1 MNSTNKFKVTRR
13 TFIKIGGAITAAA
26 ICGCGF
32 ELKNLYTIDD
42 DINPDPNVGDA
53 GVQVIRT
60 ACMMCNA
67 GCGLQI
73 KVKDGIALMIEGNPF
88 CPHTNDYSTA
98 GTEAALSDISEP
110 DKYPGTPCARGNG
123 GLKTLYDPYRIKQ
136 PLKRTG
142 ARGEG
147 KWQAIS
153 WKLAFDEIINGGTLP
168 EGAFEGLKAIRGTPD
183 SSKKA
188 SEKLTTDDTNYAS
201 EAKSGDPANFGFK
214 ANRYV
219 WIRGRDQISQIT
231 KRFNDSY
238 GTVNHIEHSSLC
250 NANYSIPAKT
260 TFTGPKTAKYSYMR
274 VDLDNV
280 EYLILLGTNPL
291 EANVGTPYW
300 ARKLMAFKSNGG
312 KLIVVDP
319 FFTHTASKADTWIPI
334 KPGTD
339 LALLMGIMRWIL
351 DNNRHQSN
359 YLSIPNENAASSAGY
374 KNYTDAT
381 FLVKTAEG
389 KGEEFLNAS
398 EAGLFEGVTTLA
410 SDISSS
416 DKVINVQNT
425 STFPSKGFV
434 KIGDEALY
442 YPEKDD
448 TTNTLG
454 TSTNGCTR
462 GSFHTKATSANAE
475 TPVVMPF
482 VVRKAD
488 GSIALYSDVASATHD
503 WSGMVNGH
511 ECSTSFKLLKDRVTS
526 KTLEEWAALC
536 EVKTDTIQ
544 TLADELSNGY
554 KKVCVEAYRGSWGH
568 TNGYQTSRAVNILN
582 TLIGRVD
589 RVGGYCTSKRF
600 GGKEPSKPVSS
611 GLTSGVRIDRA
622 GSKYEGTLKTPTRQ
636 WYPVASVVTQEAI
649 PSMAVGYPYK
659 CKALMFY
666 IHNPAYT
673 QPNTQGVK
681 DALTKKNG
689 NSYVIPLVVSCSIFM
704 DETAALSDYILPD
717 STYFERFSLPFTSYP
732 TLKTRAATIRR
743 PVIGS
748 YKDISIAGRS
758 ARIYIPDGSSLD
770 GSAFGSVDK
779 LLEAWSGP
787 MPYDE
792 QLIQMAK
799 KLALPNFGADGMGT
813 GKHLDTAYQFWD
825 ETLALGDF
833 SNGLGDEG
841 ASGSPGDS
849 AETYMVMGGRWE
861 NPSQV
866 EDPNTSGWAKN
877 RYGDLISIFSEK
889 VAHSKNVLTGEKYSG
904 IPAWEDPNIGLRGN
918 KHEDTEYKYTMNTYK
933 RAWHV
938 QSRSTSNEWL
948 LELQPEGFIYLNS
961 SDASSLSVLT
971 GDTVKVSSPNG
982 QSTEGKVRVIKGLRQ
997 KSVVIDF
1004 HFGREWF
1011 GSKAYSIDGENS
1023 AYDPKIGVGP
1033 NANLIQRGDPDFS
1046 DICLTDSISGQACF
1060 YITKVK
1066 VEKTGEKNSTSFLPV
1081 NSVVKERRL

>member
-1 MNSTNKFKVTRR
+1 MWTFRYVIIVIRKAVSVMNSINKCKVTRR

-73 KVKDGIALMIEGNPF
+73 KVKDGAALMIEGNPF

-98 GTEAALSDISEP
+98 GTEAVLSDISEP
-110 DKYPGTPCARGNG
+110 DKYPGAPCARGNG
-123 GLKTLYDPYRIKQ
+123 GLKTLYDPYRIKE

-168 EGAFEGLKAIRGTPD
+168 EGAFEGLKAIRGKPD
-183 SSKKA
+183 SSKRA

-374 KNYTDAT
+374 KNYTDAA

-462 GSFHTKATSANAE
+462 GNFNTKAASANAE

-488 GSIALYSDVASATHD
+488 GSIALYSDAASATHD

-511 ECSTSFKLLKDRVTS
+511 ECSTSFKLLKDWVTN
-526 KTLEEWAALC
+526 KTLEEWASLC

-544 TLADELSNGY
+544 TLADELSGGN

-568 TNGYQTSRAVNILN
+568 TNGYQTSRALNILN
-582 TLIGRVD
+582 ALIGRVD

-659 CKALMFY
+659 CQALMFY

-689 NSYVIPLVVSCSIFM
+689 NSYAIPLVVSCSIFM

-732 TLKTRAATIRR
+732 TLKTKAATIRR

-748 YKDISIAGRS
+748 YKDISIEGRS

-770 GSAFGSVDK
+770 GSAFGSADK

-849 AETYMVMGGRWE
+849 TESYMTMGGRWE
-861 NPSQV
+861 NPKQV
-866 EDPNTSGWAKN
+866 EDPSASGWAKN
-877 RYGDLISIFSEK
+877 RYDDLISIFSEK
-889 VAHSKNVLTGEKYSG
+889 VAHSKNALTGEEYSG
-904 IPAWEDPNIGLRGN
+904 IPAWEKPNIGLKGAEF
-918 KHEDTEYKYTMNTYK
+918 EDAGYDYTMNTYK

-982 QSTEGKVRVIKGLRQ
+982 QSTEGKVRVIKGLRR

-1011 GSKAYSIDGENS
+1011 GSKPYTVDGES
-1023 AYDPKIGVGP
+1023 SDYDSKIGVGP
-1033 NANLIQRGDPDFS
+1033 NANILQRGDPDFS
-1046 DICLTDSISGQACF
+1046 DICLTDPISGQACY

-1066 VEKTGEKNSTSFLPV
+1066 IGKT
-1081 NSVVKERRL
+1081 

>member
-1 MNSTNKFKVTRR
+1 MNSINKCKVTRR

-73 KVKDGIALMIEGNPF
+73 KVKDGAALMIEGNPF

-98 GTEAALSDISEP
+98 GTEAVLSDISEP
-110 DKYPGTPCARGNG
+110 DKYPGAPCARGNG

-168 EGAFEGLKAIRGTPD
+168 EGAFEGLKAIRGKPD
-183 SSKKA
+183 SSKRA

-389 KGEEFLNAS
+389 KGEEFLTAS

-462 GSFHTKATSANAE
+462 GSFNTKAASANAE

-488 GSIALYSDVASATHD
+488 GSIALYSDAASATHD

-511 ECSTSFKLLKDRVTS
+511 ECSTSFKLLKDWVTN
-526 KTLEEWAALC
+526 KTLEEWASLC

-544 TLADELSNGY
+544 TLADELSGGN

-689 NSYVIPLVVSCSIFM
+689 NSYAIPLVVSCSIFM

-732 TLKTRAATIRR
+732 TLKTKAATIRR

-748 YKDISIAGRS
+748 YKDISIEGRS

-770 GSAFGSVDK
+770 GSSFGSADK

-849 AETYMVMGGRWE
+849 TESYMTMGGRWE

-866 EDPNTSGWAKN
+866 EDPNASGWAKN

-904 IPAWEDPNIGLRGN
+904 IPAWEDPNIGLKGN
-918 KHEDTEYKYTMNTYK
+918 KPEDTEYKYTMNTYK

-1023 AYDPKIGVGP
+1023 AYDPNIGVGP

-1060 YITKVK
+1060 HITKVK
-1066 VEKTGEKNSTSFLPV
+1066 VEKT
-1081 NSVVKERRL
+1081 

>member
-1 MNSTNKFKVTRR
+1 MNSINKFKVTRR

-73 KVKDGIALMIEGNPF
+73 KVKDGAALMIEGNPF

-98 GTEAALSDISEP
+98 GTEAILSDISEP
-110 DKYPGTPCARGNG
+110 DKYPGAPCARGNG

-183 SSKKA
+183 SSKRA

-462 GSFHTKATSANAE
+462 GNFNTKAASANAE

-488 GSIALYSDVASATHD
+488 GSIALYSDAASATHD

-511 ECSTSFKLLKDRVTS
+511 ECSTSFKLLKDWVTN
-526 KTLEEWAALC
+526 KTLEEWASLC

-544 TLADELSNGY
+544 TLADELSGGN

-659 CKALMFY
+659 CQALMFY

-689 NSYVIPLVVSCSIFM
+689 NSYAIPLVVSCSIFM

-732 TLKTRAATIRR
+732 TLKTKAATIRR

-748 YKDISIAGRS
+748 YKDISIEGRS

-770 GSAFGSVDK
+770 GSSFGSADK

-849 AETYMVMGGRWE
+849 TESYMTMGGRWE

-866 EDPNTSGWAKN
+866 EDPNASGWAKN

-904 IPAWEDPNIGLRGN
+904 IPAWEDPNIGLKGN
-918 KHEDTEYKYTMNTYK
+918 KPEDTEYKYTMNTYK

-1023 AYDPKIGVGP
+1023 AYDPNIGVGP

-1060 YITKVK
+1060 HITKVK
-1066 VEKTGEKNSTSFLPV
+1066 VEKT
-1081 NSVVKERRL
+1081 

>member
-1 MNSTNKFKVTRR
+1 MNSINKCKVTRR

-73 KVKDGIALMIEGNPF
+73 KVKDGAALMIEGNPF

-98 GTEAALSDISEP
+98 GTEAALSDIPEP
-110 DKYPGTPCARGNG
+110 DKYPGAPCARGNG

-168 EGAFEGLKAIRGTPD
+168 EGAFEGLKAIRGKPD
-183 SSKKA
+183 SSKRA

-389 KGEEFLNAS
+389 KGEEFLTAS

-462 GSFHTKATSANAE
+462 GNFNTKAASANAE

-488 GSIALYSDVASATHD
+488 GSIALYSDAASATHD

-511 ECSTSFKLLKDRVTS
+511 ECSTSFKLLKDWVTN
-526 KTLEEWAALC
+526 KTLEEWASLC

-544 TLADELSNGY
+544 TLADELSGGN

-659 CKALMFY
+659 CQALMFY

-689 NSYVIPLVVSCSIFM
+689 NSYAIPLVVSCSIFM

-732 TLKTRAATIRR
+732 TLKTKAATIRR

-748 YKDISIAGRS
+748 YKDISIEGRS

-770 GSAFGSVDK
+770 GSSFGSADK

-849 AETYMVMGGRWE
+849 TESYMTMGGRWE

-866 EDPNTSGWAKN
+866 EDPNASGWAKN

-904 IPAWEDPNIGLRGN
+904 IPAWEDPNIGLKGN
-918 KHEDTEYKYTMNTYK
+918 KPEDTEYKYTMNTYK

-1023 AYDPKIGVGP
+1023 AYDPNIGVGP

-1060 YITKVK
+1060 HITKVK
-1066 VEKTGEKNSTSFLPV
+1066 VEKT
-1081 NSVVKERRL
+1081 

>member
-1 MNSTNKFKVTRR
+1 MGINPSNEQTKDNSPNKKFKVTRR

-32 ELKNLYTIDD
+32 ELRNLYTIDD
-42 DINPDPNVGDA
+42 DINPDPNVGDT
-53 GVQVIRT
+53 GVKVIRT

-67 GCGLQI
+67 GCGMQI
-73 KVKDGIALMIEGNPF
+73 KVKDGAALMIEGNPF

-98 GTEAALSDISEP
+98 GAEAALSDISEP
-110 DKYPGTPCARGNG
+110 DKSPGTPCARGNG

-153 WKLAFDEIINGGTLP
+153 WKQAFDEIIDGGKLP
-168 EGAFEGLKAIRGTPD
+168 EGTFEGLKAIRGKPD
-183 SSKKA
+183 SSKRA
-188 SEKLTTDDTNYAS
+188 SEKLTTDDTNYAA

-231 KRFNDSY
+231 KRFNDAY

-250 NANYSIPAKT
+250 NVNYSVPAKT

-339 LALLMGIMRWIL
+339 MALLMGIMRWIL

-374 KNYTDAT
+374 KNYTDAA

-398 EAGLFEGVTTLA
+398 GAGLSKGVTTLT
-410 SDISSS
+410 SNISSS

-434 KIGDEALY
+434 KIGDEILY

-448 TTNTLG
+448 TANTLG
-454 TSTNGCTR
+454 TFTNGCTR
-462 GSFHTKATSANAE
+462 RSFNTKAASANAE

-482 VVRKAD
+482 VVRKTD
-488 GSIALYSDVASATHD
+488 GSIALYSDASSATLD
-503 WSGMVNGH
+503 WSGTVNGH

-526 KTLEEWAALC
+526 KTLEEWASLC

-544 TLADELSNGY
+544 TLADELSGGN
-554 KKVCVEAYRGSWGH
+554 KKSCIEAYRGSWGH
-568 TNGYQTSRAVNILN
+568 TNGYQTSRALNILN
-582 TLIGRVD
+582 TILGRVD
-589 RVGGYCTSKRF
+589 KIGGYCTSKRF

-622 GSKYEGTLKTPTRQ
+622 GSKYEGTVTKPTRQ

-649 PSMAVGYPYK
+649 PSMAAGYPYN

-681 DALTKKNG
+681 DALTKKDD
-689 NSYVIPLVVSCSIFM
+689 NSYAIPLVVSCSIFM
-704 DETAALSDYILPD
+704 DETAAFSDYILPD

-732 TLKTRAATIRR
+732 TLKTKAATIRR

-748 YKDISIAGRS
+748 YKDISIEGRT

-866 EDPNTSGWAKN
+866 EDPNASGWAKN

-889 VAHSKNVLTGEKYSG
+889 VAHSKNALTGEKYSG
-904 IPAWEDPNIGLRGN
+904 TPAWEKPNIGLKGAEF
-918 KHEDTEYKYTMNTYK
+918 EDAGYDYTMNTYK

-982 QSTEGKVRVIKGLRQ
+982 RSTEGKVRVIKGLRQ

-1011 GSKAYSIDGENS
+1011 GSKAYSIDGEDS
-1023 AYDPKIGVGP
+1023 AYDPKMGVGP
-1033 NANLIQRGDPDFS
+1033 NANVLQRGDPDFS
-1046 DICLTDSISGQACF
+1046 DICLTDSISGQACY

-1066 VEKTGEKNSTSFLPV
+1066 VEK
-1081 NSVVKERRL
+1081 R

>member
-1 MNSTNKFKVTRR
+1 MNSINKCKVTRR

-73 KVKDGIALMIEGNPF
+73 KVKDGAALMIEGNPF

-98 GTEAALSDISEP
+98 GTEAVLSDISEP
-110 DKYPGTPCARGNG
+110 DKYPGAPCARGNG

-168 EGAFEGLKAIRGTPD
+168 EGAFEGLKAIRGKPD
-183 SSKKA
+183 SSKRA

-389 KGEEFLNAS
+389 KGEEFLTAS

-462 GSFHTKATSANAE
+462 GNFNTKAASANAE

-488 GSIALYSDVASATHD
+488 GSIALYSDAASATHD

-511 ECSTSFKLLKDRVTS
+511 ECSTSFKLLKDWVTN
-526 KTLEEWAALC
+526 KTLEEWASLC

-544 TLADELSNGY
+544 TLADELSGGN

-659 CKALMFY
+659 CQALMFY

-689 NSYVIPLVVSCSIFM
+689 NSYAIPLVVSCSIFM

-732 TLKTRAATIRR
+732 TLKTKAATIRR

-748 YKDISIAGRS
+748 YKDISIEGRS

-770 GSAFGSVDK
+770 GSSFGSADK

-849 AETYMVMGGRWE
+849 TESYMTMGGRWE

-866 EDPNTSGWAKN
+866 EDPNASGWAKN

-904 IPAWEDPNIGLRGN
+904 IPAWEDPNIGLKGN
-918 KHEDTEYKYTMNTYK
+918 KPEDTEYKYTMNTYK

-1023 AYDPKIGVGP
+1023 AYDPNIGVGP

-1060 YITKVK
+1060 HITKVK
-1066 VEKTGEKNSTSFLPV
+1066 VEKT
-1081 NSVVKERRL
+1081 

>member
-1 MNSTNKFKVTRR
+1 MNSINKCKVTRR

-73 KVKDGIALMIEGNPF
+73 KVKDGAALMIEGNPF

-98 GTEAALSDISEP
+98 GTEAVLSDISEP
-110 DKYPGTPCARGNG
+110 DKYPGAPCARGNG

-183 SSKKA
+183 SSKRA

-462 GSFHTKATSANAE
+462 GNFNTKAASANAE

-488 GSIALYSDVASATHD
+488 GSIALYSDAASATHD

-511 ECSTSFKLLKDRVTS
+511 ECSTSFKLLKDWVTN
-526 KTLEEWAALC
+526 KTLEEWASLC

-544 TLADELSNGY
+544 TLADELSGGN

-689 NSYVIPLVVSCSIFM
+689 NSYAIPLVVSCSIFM

-732 TLKTRAATIRR
+732 TLKTKAATIRR

-748 YKDISIAGRS
+748 YKDISIEGRS

-770 GSAFGSVDK
+770 GSSFGSADK

-849 AETYMVMGGRWE
+849 TESYMTMGGRWE

-866 EDPNTSGWAKN
+866 EDPNASGWAKN

-904 IPAWEDPNIGLRGN
+904 IPAWEDPNIGLKGN
-918 KHEDTEYKYTMNTYK
+918 KPEDTEYKYTMNTYK

-1023 AYDPKIGVGP
+1023 AYDPNIGVGP

-1060 YITKVK
+1060 HITKVK
-1066 VEKTGEKNSTSFLPV
+1066 VEKT
-1081 NSVVKERRL
+1081 

>member
-1 MNSTNKFKVTRR
+1 MNSINKCKVTRR

-73 KVKDGIALMIEGNPF
+73 KVKDGAALMIEGNPF

-98 GTEAALSDISEP
+98 GTEAVLSDISEP
-110 DKYPGTPCARGNG
+110 DKYPGAPCARGNG

-183 SSKKA
+183 SSKRA

-462 GSFHTKATSANAE
+462 GSFNTKAASANAE

-488 GSIALYSDVASATHD
+488 GSIALYSDAASATLD
-503 WSGMVNGH
+503 WSGTVNGH
-511 ECSTSFKLLKDRVTS
+511 ECSTSFKLLKDQVTS
-526 KTLEEWAALC
+526 KTLEEWASLC

-544 TLADELSNGY
+544 TLADELSGGN

-689 NSYVIPLVVSCSIFM
+689 NSYAIPLVVSCSIFM
-704 DETAALSDYILPD
+704 DETAALCDYILPD
-717 STYFERFSLPFTSYP
+717 STYLERYSLPFTSYP
-732 TLKTRAATIRR
+732 TLKTKAATIRR

-748 YKDISIAGRS
+748 YKDISIEGRS

-770 GSAFGSVDK
+770 GSSFGSADK

-849 AETYMVMGGRWE
+849 TESYMTMGGRWE

-866 EDPNTSGWAKN
+866 EDPNASGWAKN

-904 IPAWEDPNIGLRGN
+904 IPAWEDPNIGLKGN
-918 KHEDTEYKYTMNTYK
+918 KPEDTEYKYTMNTYK

-1023 AYDPKIGVGP
+1023 AYDPNIGVGP

-1060 YITKVK
+1060 HITKVK
-1066 VEKTGEKNSTSFLPV
+1066 VEKT
-1081 NSVVKERRL
+1081 

>member
-1 MNSTNKFKVTRR
+1 MNSINKFKVTRR

-42 DINPDPNVGDA
+42 INPDPNVGDA

-73 KVKDGIALMIEGNPF
+73 KVKDGAALMIEGNPF

-98 GTEAALSDISEP
+98 GTEAVLSDISEP
-110 DKYPGTPCARGNG
+110 DKYPGAPCARGNG

-168 EGAFEGLKAIRGTPD
+168 EGAFEGLKAIRGKPD
-183 SSKKA
+183 SSKRA

-462 GSFHTKATSANAE
+462 GNFNTKAASANAE

-488 GSIALYSDVASATHD
+488 GSIALYSDAASATHD

-511 ECSTSFKLLKDRVTS
+511 ECSTSFKLLKDWVTN
-526 KTLEEWAALC
+526 KTLEEWASLC

-544 TLADELSNGY
+544 TLADELSGGN

-659 CKALMFY
+659 CQALMFY

-689 NSYVIPLVVSCSIFM
+689 NSYAIPLVVSCSIFM
-704 DETAALSDYILPD
+704 DETAALCDYILPD
-717 STYFERFSLPFTSYP
+717 STYLERYSLPFTSYP
-732 TLKTRAATIRR
+732 TLKTKAATIRR

-849 AETYMVMGGRWE
+849 TESYMTMGGRWE

-866 EDPNTSGWAKN
+866 EDPNALGWAKN

-904 IPAWEDPNIGLRGN
+904 IPAWKDPNIGLKGN
-918 KHEDTEYKYTMNTYK
+918 KPEDTEYKYTMNTYK

-1033 NANLIQRGDPDFS
+1033 NANLIQGGDPDFS

-1060 YITKVK
+1060 HITKVK
-1066 VEKTGEKNSTSFLPV
+1066 VEKT
-1081 NSVVKERRL
+1081 

>member
-1 MNSTNKFKVTRR
+1 
-13 TFIKIGGAITAAA
+13 
-26 ICGCGF
+26 
-32 ELKNLYTIDD
+32 
-42 DINPDPNVGDA
+42 
-53 GVQVIRT
+53 
-60 ACMMCNA
+60 
-67 GCGLQI
+67 
-73 KVKDGIALMIEGNPF
+73 
-88 CPHTNDYSTA
+88 
-98 GTEAALSDISEP
+98 
-110 DKYPGTPCARGNG
+110 
-123 GLKTLYDPYRIKQ
+123 
-136 PLKRTG
+136 
-142 ARGEG
+142 
-147 KWQAIS
+147 
-153 WKLAFDEIINGGTLP
+153 
-168 EGAFEGLKAIRGTPD
+168 
-183 SSKKA
+183 
-188 SEKLTTDDTNYAS
+188 
-201 EAKSGDPANFGFK
+201 
-214 ANRYV
+214 
-219 WIRGRDQISQIT
+219 
-231 KRFNDSY
+231 
-238 GTVNHIEHSSLC
+238 VNHIEHSSLC
-250 NANYSIPAKT
+250 NTNYSIPAKT

-389 KGEEFLNAS
+389 KGEEFLTAS

-462 GSFHTKATSANAE
+462 GNFNTKAASANAE

-488 GSIALYSDVASATHD
+488 GSIALYSDAASATHD

-511 ECSTSFKLLKDRVTS
+511 ECSTSFKLLKDWVTN
-526 KTLEEWAALC
+526 KTLEEWASLC

-544 TLADELSNGY
+544 TLADELSGGN

-659 CKALMFY
+659 CQALMFY

-689 NSYVIPLVVSCSIFM
+689 NSYAIPLVVSCSIFM

-732 TLKTRAATIRR
+732 TLKTKAATIRR

-748 YKDISIAGRS
+748 YKDISIEGRS

-770 GSAFGSVDK
+770 GSSFGSADK

-849 AETYMVMGGRWE
+849 TESYMTMGGRWE

-866 EDPNTSGWAKN
+866 EDPNASGWAKN

-904 IPAWEDPNIGLRGN
+904 IPAWEDPNIGLKGN
-918 KHEDTEYKYTMNTYK
+918 KPEDTEYKYTMNTYK

-1023 AYDPKIGVGP
+1023 AYDPNIGVGP

-1060 YITKVK
+1060 HITKVK
-1066 VEKTGEKNSTSFLPV
+1066 VEKT
-1081 NSVVKERRL
+1081 

>member
-1 MNSTNKFKVTRR
+1 MNSINKCKVTRR

-32 ELKNLYTIDD
+32 ELKNLYTID

-73 KVKDGIALMIEGNPF
+73 KVKDGAALMIEGNPF

-98 GTEAALSDISEP
+98 GTEAVLSDISEP
-110 DKYPGTPCARGNG
+110 DKYPGAPCARGNG

-168 EGAFEGLKAIRGTPD
+168 EGAFEGLKAIRGKPD
-183 SSKKA
+183 SSKRA

-374 KNYTDAT
+374 KNYTDAA

-389 KGEEFLNAS
+389 KGAKFLNAS

-462 GSFHTKATSANAE
+462 GNFNTKAASANAE

-488 GSIALYSDVASATHD
+488 GSIALYSDAASATHD

-511 ECSTSFKLLKDRVTS
+511 ECSTSFKLLKDWVTN
-526 KTLEEWAALC
+526 KTLEEWASLC

-544 TLADELSNGY
+544 TLADELSGGN

-689 NSYVIPLVVSCSIFM
+689 NSYAIPLVVSCSIFM

-732 TLKTRAATIRR
+732 TLKTKAATIRR

-748 YKDISIAGRS
+748 YKDISIEGRS

-770 GSAFGSVDK
+770 GSSFGSADK

-849 AETYMVMGGRWE
+849 TESYMTMGGRWE

-866 EDPNTSGWAKN
+866 EDPNASGWAKN

-904 IPAWEDPNIGLRGN
+904 IPAWEDPNIGLKGN
-918 KHEDTEYKYTMNTYK
+918 KPEDTEYKYTMNTYK

-948 LELQPEGFIYLNS
+948 LELQPEGFIYLNF
-961 SDASSLSVLT
+961 SDASSLGVLT
-971 GDTVKVSSPNG
+971 GDTVKVTSPNG
-982 QSTEGKVRVIKGLRQ
+982 QSTEGKARVINGLRR
-997 KSVVIDF
+997 KSIIIDF

-1011 GSKAYSIDGENS
+1011 GSKTYTVDGEDS
-1023 AYDPKIGVGP
+1023 VYDPKIGVGP
-1033 NANLIQRGDPDFS
+1033 NGNLLQRGDPDFP
-1046 DICLTDSISGQACF
+1046 DICLTDPISGQACF

-1066 VEKTGEKNSTSFLPV
+1066 IEKT
-1081 NSVVKERRL
+1081 

>member
-1 MNSTNKFKVTRR
+1 MEIKTSRKQTGNKGVNNKFKVTRR
-13 TFIKIGGAITAAA
+13 TFLKIGSAVAAA
-26 ICGCGF
+26 AVCGF
-32 ELKNLYTIDD
+32 ELKRLYAIDD
-42 DINPDPNVGDA
+42 DLNPDPNVGDA
-53 GVQVIRT
+53 GVKVIRT

-67 GCGLQI
+67 GCGIQV
-73 KVKDGIALMIEGNPF
+73 KVKDGIALKIEGNPF
-88 CPHTNDYSTA
+88 CPHTNDYSA
-98 GTEAALSDISEP
+98 VGSEAVLSDIPEP
-110 DKYPGTPCARGNG
+110 DKYSGTPCARGNA

-153 WKLAFDEIINGGTLP
+153 WKQAFDEIVNGGTLP
-168 EGAFEGLKAIRGTPD
+168 EGTFLGLKAIRGTPD
-183 SSKKA
+183 SSKRA
-188 SEKLTTDDTNYAS
+188 TEKLGNDDTEYAS
-201 EAKSGDPANFGFK
+201 EAKAGDPANFGFK

-250 NANYSIPAKT
+250 NTNYALPAKT
-260 TFTGPKTAKYSYMR
+260 TFSGPKSAKYSYMR

-280 EYLILLGTNPL
+280 EYLILFGTNPL

-300 ARKLMAFKSNGG
+300 ARKLMAFKANGG

-319 FFTHTASKADTWIPI
+319 FFTHTASKADQWVSI

-339 LALLMGIMRWIL
+339 LAMLMGMMRWII
-351 DNNRHQSN
+351 DNNRHLSN
-359 YLSIPNENAASSAGY
+359 YLSIPNESAASSASY

-381 FLVKTAEG
+381 FLVKTVEG
-389 KGEEFLNAS
+389 KGEEFLSAS
-398 EAGLFEGVTTLA
+398 DAGLSEGITTLT
-410 SDISSS
+410 SNISSS
-416 DKVINVQNT
+416 DKVISVQNT

-434 KIGDEALY
+434 KIGEEIIY

-448 TTNTLG
+448 TNNTLG
-454 TSTNGCTR
+454 TSSNGCTR
-462 GSFHTKATSANAE
+462 GSFNTKATSANAG
-475 TPVVMPF
+475 TSVVIPF
-482 VVRKAD
+482 VVRKED
-488 GSIALYSDVASATHD
+488 GTITLYAGVTSATLD
-503 WSGMVNGH
+503 WSGMVNGYT
-511 ECSTSFKLLKDRVTS
+511 CSTSFKLLKDQVKS

-536 EVKTDTIQ
+536 EVSADTIQ
-544 TLADELSNGY
+544 ALADELSNGD
-554 KKVCVEAYRGSWGH
+554 KKSCVEAYRGAWGH
-568 TNGYQTSRAVNILN
+568 TNGYQTSRAINILN
-582 TLIGRVD
+582 TILGRVD
-589 RVGGYCTSKRF
+589 RVGGYCLGKRF
-600 GGKEPSKPVSS
+600 GGKEPSRPVSS

-622 GSKYEGTLKTPTRQ
+622 GSKYEGTVKTPTRQ

-649 PSMAVGYPYK
+649 PSMAAGYPYK

-673 QPNTQGVK
+673 QPNSKGVR
-681 DALTKKNG
+681 DALTKRDG
-689 NSYVIPLVVSCSIFM
+689 NSYAIPLVVSCSIFM

-717 STYFERFSLPFTSYP
+717 TTYLERYSLPFTSYP
-732 TLKTRAATIRR
+732 TLKTKAATIMR
-743 PVIGS
+743 PVVGS
-748 YKDISIAGRS
+748 YKDITIEGRT

-770 GSAFGSVDK
+770 GSSFDSVDD

-799 KLALPNFGADGMGT
+799 KLDLPNFGADGMGT
-813 GKHLDTAYQFWD
+813 GNHLDTAYQFWN
-825 ETLALGDF
+825 EVFTLGDF
-833 SNGLGDEG
+833 TNGLGDEG

-849 AETYMVMGGRWE
+849 TETYMVMGGRWE
-861 NPSQV
+861 NPAQV
-866 EDPNTSGWAKN
+866 EDPNASGWMKN
-877 RYGDLISIFSEK
+877 RYSDLISIFSEK
-889 VAHSKNVLTGEKYSG
+889 VAHSKNALTGERYSG
-904 IPAWEDPNIGLRGN
+904 VPVWKEPNIGLKGN
-918 KHEDTEYKYTMNTYK
+918 KFDDIGYEYTMNTYK

-961 SDASSLSVLT
+961 SDAARLGVRT
-971 GDTVKVSSPNG
+971 GDMVKITSPNG
-982 QSTEGKVRVIKGLRQ
+982 QTTEGKVRVIKGLRQ
-997 KSVVIDF
+997 KSVVVDF

-1011 GSKAYSIDGENS
+1011 GSKAYTVDSEDS

-1033 NANLIQRGDPDFS
+1033 NGNLVQRGDPDFP
-1046 DICLTDSISGQACF
+1046 DICLTDPISGQASF

-1066 VEKTGEKNSTSFLPV
+1066 VEKI
-1081 NSVVKERRL
+1081 

>member
-1 MNSTNKFKVTRR
+1 MNSINKFKVTRR

-73 KVKDGIALMIEGNPF
+73 KVKDGAALMIEGNPF

-98 GTEAALSDISEP
+98 GTEAVLSDISEP
-110 DKYPGTPCARGNG
+110 DKYPGAPCARGNG

-168 EGAFEGLKAIRGTPD
+168 EGAFEGLKAIRGKPD
-183 SSKKA
+183 SSKRA

-389 KGEEFLNAS
+389 KGEEFLTAS

-462 GSFHTKATSANAE
+462 GNFNTKAASANAE

-488 GSIALYSDVASATHD
+488 GSIALYSDAASATHD

-511 ECSTSFKLLKDRVTS
+511 ECSTSFKLLKDWVTN
-526 KTLEEWAALC
+526 KTLEEWASLC

-544 TLADELSNGY
+544 TLADELSGGN

-659 CKALMFY
+659 CQALMFY

-689 NSYVIPLVVSCSIFM
+689 NSYAIPLVVSCSIFM

-732 TLKTRAATIRR
+732 TLKTKAATIRR

-748 YKDISIAGRS
+748 YKDISIEGRS

-770 GSAFGSVDK
+770 GSSFGSADK

-866 EDPNTSGWAKN
+866 EDPNASGWAKN

-904 IPAWEDPNIGLRGN
+904 IPAWEDPNIGLKGN
-918 KHEDTEYKYTMNTYK
+918 KPEDTEYKYTMNTYK

-1023 AYDPKIGVGP
+1023 AYDPNIGVGP

-1066 VEKTGEKNSTSFLPV
+1066 VEKT
-1081 NSVVKERRL
+1081 

>member
-1 MNSTNKFKVTRR
+1 MNSINKFKVTRR

-73 KVKDGIALMIEGNPF
+73 KVKDGAALMIEGNPF

-98 GTEAALSDISEP
+98 GTEAVLSDISEP
-110 DKYPGTPCARGNG
+110 DKYPGAPCARGNG

-168 EGAFEGLKAIRGTPD
+168 EGAFEGLKAIRGKPD
-183 SSKKA
+183 SSKRA

-389 KGEEFLNAS
+389 KGEEFLTAS

-475 TPVVMPF
+475 IPVVMPF

-488 GSIALYSDVASATHD
+488 GSIALYSDAASATHD

-511 ECSTSFKLLKDRVTS
+511 ECSTSFKLLKDWVTN
-526 KTLEEWAALC
+526 KTLEEWASLC

-544 TLADELSNGY
+544 TLADELSGGN

-659 CKALMFY
+659 CQALMFY

-689 NSYVIPLVVSCSIFM
+689 NSYAIPLVVSCSIFM

-732 TLKTRAATIRR
+732 TLKTKAATIRR

-748 YKDISIAGRS
+748 YKDISIEGRS

-770 GSAFGSVDK
+770 GSSFGSADK

-849 AETYMVMGGRWE
+849 TESYMTMGGRWE

-866 EDPNTSGWAKN
+866 EDPNASGWAKN

-904 IPAWEDPNIGLRGN
+904 IPAWEKPNIGLKGAEF
-918 KHEDTEYKYTMNTYK
+918 EDDGYDYTMNTYK

-961 SDASSLSVLT
+961 SDASSLGVLT
-971 GDTVKVSSPNG
+971 GDTVKVTSPNG

-1023 AYDPKIGVGP
+1023 AYDPNIGVGP

-1060 YITKVK
+1060 HITKVK
-1066 VEKTGEKNSTSFLPV
+1066 VEKT
-1081 NSVVKERRL
+1081 

>member
-1 MNSTNKFKVTRR
+1 MNSINKFKVTRR

-42 DINPDPNVGDA
+42 INPDPNVGDA

-73 KVKDGIALMIEGNPF
+73 KVKDGAALMIEGNPF

-98 GTEAALSDISEP
+98 GTEAVLSDISEP
-110 DKYPGTPCARGNG
+110 DKYPGAPCARGNG

-168 EGAFEGLKAIRGTPD
+168 EGAFEGLKAIRGKPD
-183 SSKKA
+183 SSKRA

-389 KGEEFLNAS
+389 KGEEFLTAS

-462 GSFHTKATSANAE
+462 GNFNTKAASANAE

-488 GSIALYSDVASATHD
+488 GSIALYSDAASATHD

-511 ECSTSFKLLKDRVTS
+511 ECSTSFKLLKDWVTN
-526 KTLEEWAALC
+526 KTLEEWASLC

-544 TLADELSNGY
+544 TLADELSGGN

-659 CKALMFY
+659 CQALMFY

-689 NSYVIPLVVSCSIFM
+689 NSYAIPLVVSCSIFM

-732 TLKTRAATIRR
+732 TLKTKAATIRR

-748 YKDISIAGRS
+748 YKDISIEGRS

-770 GSAFGSVDK
+770 GSSFGSADK

-849 AETYMVMGGRWE
+849 TESYMTMGGRWE

-866 EDPNTSGWAKN
+866 EDPNASGWAKN

-904 IPAWEDPNIGLRGN
+904 IPAWEKPNIGLKGAEF
-918 KHEDTEYKYTMNTYK
+918 EDDGYDYTMNTYK

-1023 AYDPKIGVGP
+1023 AYDPNIGVGP

-1060 YITKVK
+1060 HITKVK
-1066 VEKTGEKNSTSFLPV
+1066 VEKT
-1081 NSVVKERRL
+1081 

>member
-1 MNSTNKFKVTRR
+1 MNSINKCKVTRR

-73 KVKDGIALMIEGNPF
+73 KVKDGAALMIEGNPF

-98 GTEAALSDISEP
+98 GTEAILSDISEP
-110 DKYPGTPCARGNG
+110 DKYPGAPCARGNG

-168 EGAFEGLKAIRGTPD
+168 EGAFEGLKAIRGKPD
-183 SSKKA
+183 SSKRA

-462 GSFHTKATSANAE
+462 GNFNTKAASANAE

-488 GSIALYSDVASATHD
+488 GSIALYSDAASATHD

-511 ECSTSFKLLKDRVTS
+511 ECSTSFKLLKDWVTN
-526 KTLEEWAALC
+526 KTLEEWASLC

-544 TLADELSNGY
+544 TLADELSGGN

-659 CKALMFY
+659 CQALMFY

-689 NSYVIPLVVSCSIFM
+689 NSYAIPLVVSCSIFM

-732 TLKTRAATIRR
+732 TLKTKAATIRR

-748 YKDISIAGRS
+748 YKDISIEGRS

-770 GSAFGSVDK
+770 GSSFGSADK

-849 AETYMVMGGRWE
+849 TESYMTMGGRWE

-866 EDPNTSGWAKN
+866 EDPNASGWAKN

-904 IPAWEDPNIGLRGN
+904 IPAWEDPNIGLKGN
-918 KHEDTEYKYTMNTYK
+918 KPEDTEYKYTMNTYK

-1023 AYDPKIGVGP
+1023 AYDPNIGVGP

-1060 YITKVK
+1060 HITKVK
-1066 VEKTGEKNSTSFLPV
+1066 VEKT
-1081 NSVVKERRL
+1081 

>member
-1 MNSTNKFKVTRR
+1 MNSINKFKVTRR

-73 KVKDGIALMIEGNPF
+73 KVKDGAALMIEGNPF

-98 GTEAALSDISEP
+98 GTEAVLSDISEP
-110 DKYPGTPCARGNG
+110 DKYPGAPCARGNG

-168 EGAFEGLKAIRGTPD
+168 EGAFEGLKAIRGKPD
-183 SSKKA
+183 SSKRA

-389 KGEEFLNAS
+389 KGEEFLTAS

-462 GSFHTKATSANAE
+462 GNFNTKAASANAE

-488 GSIALYSDVASATHD
+488 GSIALYSDAASATHD

-511 ECSTSFKLLKDRVTS
+511 ECSTSFKLLKDWVTN
-526 KTLEEWAALC
+526 KTLEEWASLC

-544 TLADELSNGY
+544 TLADELSGGN

-659 CKALMFY
+659 CQALMFY

-689 NSYVIPLVVSCSIFM
+689 NSYAIPLVVSCSIFM

-732 TLKTRAATIRR
+732 TLKTKAATIRR

-748 YKDISIAGRS
+748 YKDISIEGRS

-770 GSAFGSVDK
+770 GSSFGSADK

-849 AETYMVMGGRWE
+849 TESYMTMGGRWE

-866 EDPNTSGWAKN
+866 EDPNASGWAKN

-904 IPAWEDPNIGLRGN
+904 IPAWEDPNIGLKGN
-918 KHEDTEYKYTMNTYK
+918 KPEDTEYKYTMNTYK

-1023 AYDPKIGVGP
+1023 AYDPNIGVGP

-1060 YITKVK
+1060 HITKVK
-1066 VEKTGEKNSTSFLPV
+1066 VEKT
-1081 NSVVKERRL
+1081 

>member
-1 MNSTNKFKVTRR
+1 MNSINKFKVTRR

-73 KVKDGIALMIEGNPF
+73 KVKDGAALMIEGNPF

-98 GTEAALSDISEP
+98 GTEAVLSDISEP
-110 DKYPGTPCARGNG
+110 DKYPGAPCARGNG

-168 EGAFEGLKAIRGTPD
+168 EGAFEGLKAIRGKPD
-183 SSKKA
+183 SSKRA

-374 KNYTDAT
+374 KNYTDAA

-462 GSFHTKATSANAE
+462 GSFNTKAASANAE

-488 GSIALYSDVASATHD
+488 GSIALYSDAASATHD

-511 ECSTSFKLLKDRVTS
+511 ECSTSFKLLKDWVTN
-526 KTLEEWAALC
+526 KTLEEWASLC

-544 TLADELSNGY
+544 TLADELSGGN

-659 CKALMFY
+659 CQALMFY

-689 NSYVIPLVVSCSIFM
+689 NSYAIPLVVSCSIFM

-732 TLKTRAATIRR
+732 TLKTKAATIRR

-748 YKDISIAGRS
+748 YKDISIEGRS

-770 GSAFGSVDK
+770 GSSFGSADK

-849 AETYMVMGGRWE
+849 TESYMTMGGRWE

-866 EDPNTSGWAKN
+866 EDPNASGWAKN

-904 IPAWEDPNIGLRGN
+904 IPAWEDPNIGLKGN
-918 KHEDTEYKYTMNTYK
+918 KPEDTEYKYTMNTYK

-1023 AYDPKIGVGP
+1023 AYDPNIGVGP

-1060 YITKVK
+1060 HITKVK
-1066 VEKTGEKNSTSFLPV
+1066 VEKT
-1081 NSVVKERRL
+1081 

>member
-1 MNSTNKFKVTRR
+1 MNSINKFKVTRR

-73 KVKDGIALMIEGNPF
+73 KVKDGAALMIEGNPF

-98 GTEAALSDISEP
+98 GTEAVLSDISEP
-110 DKYPGTPCARGNG
+110 DKYPGAPCARGNG

-183 SSKKA
+183 SSKRA

-389 KGEEFLNAS
+389 KGEEFLTAS

-462 GSFHTKATSANAE
+462 GNFNTKAASANAE

-488 GSIALYSDVASATHD
+488 GSIALYSDAASATHD

-511 ECSTSFKLLKDRVTS
+511 ECSTSFKLLKDWVTN
-526 KTLEEWAALC
+526 KTLEEWASLC

-544 TLADELSNGY
+544 TLADELSGGN

-659 CKALMFY
+659 CQALMFY

-689 NSYVIPLVVSCSIFM
+689 NSYAIPLVVSCSIFM

-732 TLKTRAATIRR
+732 TLKTKAATIRR

-748 YKDISIAGRS
+748 YKDISIEGRS

-770 GSAFGSVDK
+770 GSSFGSADK

-849 AETYMVMGGRWE
+849 TESYMTMGGRWE

-866 EDPNTSGWAKN
+866 EDPNASGWAKN

-904 IPAWEDPNIGLRGN
+904 IPAWEDPNIGLKGN
-918 KHEDTEYKYTMNTYK
+918 KPEDTEYKYTMNTYK

-1023 AYDPKIGVGP
+1023 AYDPNIGVGP

-1066 VEKTGEKNSTSFLPV
+1066 VEKT
-1081 NSVVKERRL
+1081 

>member
-1 MNSTNKFKVTRR
+1 MDIKTSIEKKDKNPENKFKVTRR

-32 ELKNLYTIDD
+32 ELRNLYTIDD
-42 DINPDPNVGDA
+42 DINPDPNVGDT
-53 GVQVIRT
+53 GVKVIRT

-67 GCGLQI
+67 GCGMQI
-73 KVKDGIALMIEGNPF
+73 KVKDGAALMIEGNPF

-110 DKYPGTPCARGNG
+110 DKSPGTPCARGNG

-142 ARGEG
+142 TRGEG

-153 WKLAFDEIINGGTLP
+153 WKQAFDEIINGGKLP
-168 EGAFEGLKAIRGTPD
+168 EGAFEGLKAIRGKPD
-183 SSKKA
+183 SSKRA
-188 SEKLTTDDTNYAS
+188 SEKLTTDDTNYAA
-201 EAKSGDPANFGFK
+201 EAKSGEPANFGFK

-250 NANYSIPAKT
+250 NVNYSVPAKT

-280 EYLILLGTNPL
+280 EYLILLGMNPL

-339 LALLMGIMRWIL
+339 MALLMGIMRWIL

-374 KNYTDAT
+374 KNYTDAA

-398 EAGLFEGVTTLA
+398 GAGLSKGVTTLA
-410 SDISSS
+410 SNISSS

-434 KIGDEALY
+434 KIGDEILY

-454 TSTNGCTR
+454 TYTNGCTR
-462 GSFHTKATSANAE
+462 GSFNTKAASANAE
-475 TPVVMPF
+475 TPVVIPF
-482 VVRKAD
+482 VVRKTD
-488 GSIALYSDVASATHD
+488 GSIALYSDASSATLD
-503 WSGMVNGH
+503 GSGTVNGH
-511 ECSTSFKLLKDRVTS
+511 ECSTSFKLLKDRVTN
-526 KTLEEWAALC
+526 KTLEEWASLC

-544 TLADELSNGY
+544 TLANELSGGN
-554 KKVCVEAYRGSWGH
+554 KKSCVEAYRGSWGH
-568 TNGYQTSRAVNILN
+568 TNGYQTSRALNILN
-582 TLIGRVD
+582 TILGRVD
-589 RVGGYCTSKRF
+589 KIGGYCTSKRF

-622 GSKYEGTLKTPTRQ
+622 GSKYEGTVAKPKRQ
-636 WYPVASVVTQEAI
+636 WYPVASVVSQEAI
-649 PSMAVGYPYK
+649 PSMAAGYPYN
-659 CKALMFY
+659 CKALMLYTF
-666 IHNPAYT
+666 NPAYT

-681 DALTKKNG
+681 DALTKKDG
-689 NSYVIPLVVSCSIFM
+689 NSYAIPLVVSCSIFM
-704 DETAALSDYILPD
+704 DETAAFSDYILPD

-732 TLKTRAATIRR
+732 TLKTKAATIRR

-748 YKDISIAGRS
+748 YKDISIEGRS

-770 GSAFGSVDK
+770 GSAFGSEDK

-861 NPSQV
+861 NPSHV
-866 EDPNTSGWAKN
+866 EDPNASGWAKN

-889 VAHSKNVLTGEKYSG
+889 VAHSKNALTGEKYSG
-904 IPAWEDPNIGLRGN
+904 IPAWEKPNIGLKGAEF
-918 KHEDTEYKYTMNTYK
+918 EDAGYDYTMNTYK

-982 QSTEGKVRVIKGLRQ
+982 RSTEGKVRVIKGLRQ
-997 KSVVIDF
+997 KCVVIDF

-1011 GSKAYSIDGENS
+1011 GSKAYSVDGEDS

-1033 NANLIQRGDPDFS
+1033 NANLIQRGDPDFP

-1066 VEKTGEKNSTSFLPV
+1066 VEKT
-1081 NSVVKERRL
+1081 

>member
-1 MNSTNKFKVTRR
+1 MNSINKFKVTRR

-73 KVKDGIALMIEGNPF
+73 KVKDGAALMIEGNPF

-168 EGAFEGLKAIRGTPD
+168 EGAFEGLKAIRGKPD
-183 SSKKA
+183 SSKRA

-389 KGEEFLNAS
+389 KGEEFLTAS

-462 GSFHTKATSANAE
+462 GNFNTKAASANAE

-488 GSIALYSDVASATHD
+488 GSIALYSDAASATLD

-511 ECSTSFKLLKDRVTS
+511 ECSTSFKLLKDQVTS
-526 KTLEEWAALC
+526 KTLEEWASLC

-544 TLADELSNGY
+544 TLADELSGGN

-659 CKALMFY
+659 CQALMFY

-689 NSYVIPLVVSCSIFM
+689 NSYAIPLVVSCSIFM

-732 TLKTRAATIRR
+732 TLKTKAATIRR

-748 YKDISIAGRS
+748 YKDISIEGRS

-770 GSAFGSVDK
+770 GSSFGSADK

-849 AETYMVMGGRWE
+849 TESYMTMGGRWE

-866 EDPNTSGWAKN
+866 EDPNASGWAKN

-904 IPAWEDPNIGLRGN
+904 IPAWEDPNIGLKGN
-918 KHEDTEYKYTMNTYK
+918 KPEDTEYKYTMNTYK

-1023 AYDPKIGVGP
+1023 AYDPNIGVGP

-1060 YITKVK
+1060 HITKVK
-1066 VEKTGEKNSTSFLPV
+1066 VEKT
-1081 NSVVKERRL
+1081 

>member
-1 MNSTNKFKVTRR
+1 MNIETSIEQTKDSSSNNKFKVTRR
-13 TFIKIGGAITAAA
+13 TFIRIGGAITAAA

-32 ELKNLYTIDD
+32 ELRNLYTIDD

-73 KVKDGIALMIEGNPF
+73 KVKDGVALMIEGNPF

-98 GTEAALSDISEP
+98 GTEAVLSDISEP
-110 DKYPGTPCARGNG
+110 DKYPGALCARGNG

-153 WKLAFDEIINGGTLP
+153 WKQAFGEIINGGTLP
-168 EGAFEGLKAIRGTPD
+168 EGVFEGLKAIRGKPD
-183 SSKKA
+183 SSKRA
-188 SEKLTTDDTNYAS
+188 SEKLGTDDTNYAS
-201 EAKSGDPANFGFK
+201 EAKSGDPANFGSK

-250 NANYSIPAKT
+250 NTNYSIPAKT
-260 TFTGPKTAKYSYMR
+260 TFTGPKTAKYAYMR

-300 ARKLMAFKSNGG
+300 ARKLMTFKANGG

-319 FFTHTASKADTWIPI
+319 FFTHTASKADKWIPI

-339 LALLMGIMRWIL
+339 LAMLMGIMRWIL

-359 YLSIPNENAASSAGY
+359 YLSIPNENTASSAGY
-374 KNYTDAT
+374 KNYTDAA

-398 EAGLFEGVTTLA
+398 EAGLSKGVTTLT
-410 SDISSS
+410 SNISSS
-416 DKVINVQNT
+416 DKAISVQ
-425 STFPSKGFV
+425 STNSLPSKGFV
-434 KIGDEALY
+434 KIGDEILY

-448 TTNTLG
+448 TTSTLG

-462 GSFHTKATSANAE
+462 GSFNTKAASANAE
-475 TPVVMPF
+475 TPVVIPF
-482 VVRKAD
+482 VVRKTD
-488 GSIALYSDVASATHD
+488 GSIALYSDAASATLD
-503 WSGMVNGH
+503 WSGTVNGH

-526 KTLEEWAALC
+526 KTLEEWTSLC
-536 EVKTDTIQ
+536 EVKTGVIQ

-568 TNGYQTSRAVNILN
+568 TNGYQTSRAVNVLN
-582 TLIGRVD
+582 TLLGRVD
-589 RVGGYCTSKRF
+589 KIGGYCTSKRF

-611 GLTSGVRIDRA
+611 GITSGVRIDRA
-622 GSKYEGTLKTPTRQ
+622 GSKYEGTVTKPTRQ

-649 PSMAVGYPYK
+649 PSMAVGYPYN
-659 CKALMFY
+659 CKALMLYTF
-666 IHNPAYT
+666 NPAYT
-673 QPNTQGVK
+673 QPNSKGVK
-681 DALTKKNG
+681 VALTKKEGSN
-689 NSYVIPLVVSCSIFM
+689 YAIPLIVSCTIFM
-704 DETAALSDYILPD
+704 DETAALCDYILPD
-717 STYFERFSLPFTSYP
+717 STYLERYSLPFTSYP
-732 TLKTRAATIRR
+732 TLKTKAATIRR

-770 GSAFGSVDK
+770 GSSFDSVDK

-799 KLALPNFGADGMGT
+799 KLDLPNFGADGMGT
-813 GKHLDTAYQFWD
+813 GKHLDTAYQFWN

-849 AETYMVMGGRWE
+849 TDTYMVMGGRWE
-861 NPSQV
+861 NPAQV
-866 EDPNTSGWAKN
+866 EDTNASGWAKN
-877 RYGDLISIFSEK
+877 RYGDLISVFSEK
-889 VAHSKNVLTGEKYSG
+889 VAHSKNALTGEEYSG
-904 IPAWEDPNIGLRGN
+904 IPVWEEPNMGLTGN
-918 KHEDTEYKYTMNTYK
+918 TFEDTGYEYTMNTYK

-938 QSRSTSNEWL
+938 QSRSASNEWL

-961 SDASSLSVLT
+961 SDASSLGVRT
-971 GDTVKVSSPNG
+971 GDVVKVTSPNR
-982 QSTEGKVRVIKGLRQ
+982 QSTEGKVRVINGLRR

-1011 GSKAYSIDGENS
+1011 GSKAYSVDGEDS

-1033 NANLIQRGDPDFS
+1033 NANLIQRGDPDFP
-1046 DICLTDSISGQACF
+1046 DICLTDPISGQACF

-1066 VEKTGEKNSTSFLPV
+1066 VEKT
-1081 NSVVKERRL
+1081 

>member
-1 MNSTNKFKVTRR
+1 MNSINKCKVTRR

-73 KVKDGIALMIEGNPF
+73 KVKDGAALMIEGNPF

-98 GTEAALSDISEP
+98 GTEAILSDISEP
-110 DKYPGTPCARGNG
+110 DKYPGAPCARGNG

-168 EGAFEGLKAIRGTPD
+168 EGAFEGLKAIRGKPD
-183 SSKKA
+183 SSKRA

-389 KGEEFLNAS
+389 KGEEFLTAS

-462 GSFHTKATSANAE
+462 GNFNTKAASANAE

-488 GSIALYSDVASATHD
+488 GSIALYSDAASATHD

-511 ECSTSFKLLKDRVTS
+511 ECSTSFKLLKDWVTN
-526 KTLEEWAALC
+526 KTLEEWASLC

-544 TLADELSNGY
+544 TLADELSNGN
-554 KKVCVEAYRGSWGH
+554 KKSCVEAYRGSWGH
-568 TNGYQTSRAVNILN
+568 TNGYQASRALN
-582 TLIGRVD
+582 MQFLL
-589 RVGGYCTSKRF
+589 S
-600 GGKEPSKPVSS
+600 
-611 GLTSGVRIDRA
+611 
-622 GSKYEGTLKTPTRQ
+622 
-636 WYPVASVVTQEAI
+636 YPVPFLWMKRRLSVTIFCLIVHI
-649 PSMAVGYPYK
+649 SRDIHYP
-659 CKALMFY
+659 LR
-666 IHNPAYT
+666 
-673 QPNTQGVK
+673 
-681 DALTKKNG
+681 
-689 NSYVIPLVVSCSIFM
+689 VIQHS
-704 DETAALSDYILPD
+704 
-717 STYFERFSLPFTSYP
+717 
-732 TLKTRAATIRR
+732 KQ
-743 PVIGS
+743 
-748 YKDISIAGRS
+748 
-758 ARIYIPDGSSLD
+758 
-770 GSAFGSVDK
+770 K
-779 LLEAWSGP
+779 LL
-787 MPYDE
+787 
-792 QLIQMAK
+792 L
-799 KLALPNFGADGMGT
+799 
-813 GKHLDTAYQFWD
+813 
-825 ETLALGDF
+825 
-833 SNGLGDEG
+833 
-841 ASGSPGDS
+841 
-849 AETYMVMGGRWE
+849 
-861 NPSQV
+861 
-866 EDPNTSGWAKN
+866 
-877 RYGDLISIFSEK
+877 
-889 VAHSKNVLTGEKYSG
+889 
-904 IPAWEDPNIGLRGN
+904 
-918 KHEDTEYKYTMNTYK
+918 
-933 RAWHV
+933 
-938 QSRSTSNEWL
+938 
-948 LELQPEGFIYLNS
+948 
-961 SDASSLSVLT
+961 
-971 GDTVKVSSPNG
+971 
-982 QSTEGKVRVIKGLRQ
+982 
-997 KSVVIDF
+997 
-1004 HFGREWF
+1004 
-1011 GSKAYSIDGENS
+1011 
-1023 AYDPKIGVGP
+1023 
-1033 NANLIQRGDPDFS
+1033 
-1046 DICLTDSISGQACF
+1046 
-1060 YITKVK
+1060 
-1066 VEKTGEKNSTSFLPV
+1066 
-1081 NSVVKERRL
+1081 

>member
-1 MNSTNKFKVTRR
+1 MNSINKFKVTRR

-73 KVKDGIALMIEGNPF
+73 KVKDGAALMIEGNPF

-168 EGAFEGLKAIRGTPD
+168 EGAFEGLKAIRGKPD
-183 SSKKA
+183 SSKRA

-462 GSFHTKATSANAE
+462 GNFNTKAASANAE

-488 GSIALYSDVASATHD
+488 GSIALYSDAASATHD

-511 ECSTSFKLLKDRVTS
+511 ECSTSFKLLKDWVTN
-526 KTLEEWAALC
+526 KTLEEWASLC

-544 TLADELSNGY
+544 TLADELSGGN

-659 CKALMFY
+659 CQALMFY

-689 NSYVIPLVVSCSIFM
+689 NSYAIPLVVSCSIFM

-732 TLKTRAATIRR
+732 TLKTKAATIRR

-748 YKDISIAGRS
+748 YKDISIEGRS

-770 GSAFGSVDK
+770 GSSFGSADK

-849 AETYMVMGGRWE
+849 TESYMTMGGRWE

-866 EDPNTSGWAKN
+866 EDPNASGWAKN

-904 IPAWEDPNIGLRGN
+904 IPAWEDPNIGLKGN
-918 KHEDTEYKYTMNTYK
+918 KPEDTEYKYTMNTYK

-1023 AYDPKIGVGP
+1023 AYDPNIGVGP

-1060 YITKVK
+1060 HITKVK
-1066 VEKTGEKNSTSFLPV
+1066 VEKT
-1081 NSVVKERRL
+1081 

>member
-1 MNSTNKFKVTRR
+1 MNSINKCKVTRR

-73 KVKDGIALMIEGNPF
+73 KVKDGAALMIEGNPF

-98 GTEAALSDISEP
+98 GTEAILSDISEP
-110 DKYPGTPCARGNG
+110 DKYPGAPCARGNG

-168 EGAFEGLKAIRGTPD
+168 EGAFEGLKAIRGKPD
-183 SSKKA
+183 SSKRA
-188 SEKLTTDDTNYAS
+188 SEKLGTDDTNFAS
-201 EAKSGDPANFGFK
+201 EAKDGDPANFGFK

-389 KGEEFLNAS
+389 KGEEFLTAS

-462 GSFHTKATSANAE
+462 GNFNTKAASANAE

-488 GSIALYSDVASATHD
+488 GSIALYSDAASATLD
-503 WSGMVNGH
+503 WSGTVNGH
-511 ECSTSFKLLKDRVTS
+511 ECSTSFKLLKDQVTS
-526 KTLEEWAALC
+526 KTLEGWASLC

-544 TLADELSNGY
+544 TLADELSGGN

-622 GSKYEGTLKTPTRQ
+622 SSKYEGTLETPTRQ

-659 CKALMFY
+659 CQALMFY

-689 NSYVIPLVVSCSIFM
+689 NSYAIPLVVSCSIFM

-732 TLKTRAATIRR
+732 TLKTKAATIRR

-748 YKDISIAGRS
+748 YKDISIEGRS

-770 GSAFGSVDK
+770 GSSFGSADK

-813 GKHLDTAYQFWD
+813 GKYLDTAYQFWN

-849 AETYMVMGGRWE
+849 TDTCMVMGGRWE

-866 EDPNTSGWAKN
+866 EDPNASGWAKN

-904 IPAWEDPNIGLRGN
+904 IPAWEDPNIGLKGN
-918 KHEDTEYKYTMNTYK
+918 KPEDTEYKYTMNTYK

-1023 AYDPKIGVGP
+1023 AYDPNIGVGP

-1060 YITKVK
+1060 HITKVK
-1066 VEKTGEKNSTSFLPV
+1066 VEKT
-1081 NSVVKERRL
+1081 

>member
-1 MNSTNKFKVTRR
+1 MNSINKFKVTRR

-73 KVKDGIALMIEGNPF
+73 KVKDGAALMIEGNPF

-98 GTEAALSDISEP
+98 GTEAVLSDISEP
-110 DKYPGTPCARGNG
+110 DKYPGAPCARGNG

-168 EGAFEGLKAIRGTPD
+168 EGAFEGLKAIRGKPD
-183 SSKKA
+183 SSKRA

-389 KGEEFLNAS
+389 KGEEFLTAS

-462 GSFHTKATSANAE
+462 GNFNTKAASANAE

-488 GSIALYSDVASATHD
+488 GSIALYSDAASATHD

-511 ECSTSFKLLKDRVTS
+511 ECSTSFKLLKDWVTN
-526 KTLEEWAALC
+526 KTLEEWASLC

-544 TLADELSNGY
+544 TLADELSGGN

-622 GSKYEGTLKTPTRQ
+622 GAKYEGTLKTPTRQ

-659 CKALMFY
+659 CQALMFY

-689 NSYVIPLVVSCSIFM
+689 NSYAIPLVVSCSIFM

-732 TLKTRAATIRR
+732 TLKTKAATIRR

-748 YKDISIAGRS
+748 YKDISIEGRS

-770 GSAFGSVDK
+770 GSSFGSADK

-849 AETYMVMGGRWE
+849 TESYMTMGGRWE

-866 EDPNTSGWAKN
+866 EDPNASGWAKN

-904 IPAWEDPNIGLRGN
+904 IPAWEDPNIGLKGN
-918 KHEDTEYKYTMNTYK
+918 KPEDTEYKYTMNTYK

-1023 AYDPKIGVGP
+1023 AYDPNIGVGP

-1060 YITKVK
+1060 HITKVK
-1066 VEKTGEKNSTSFLPV
+1066 VEKT
-1081 NSVVKERRL
+1081 